1 MSCFLN
7 LSHAN
12 GLFLNLLNTSEN
24 KRIYYVMRGYR
35 KRPVAWNGLNLKNI
49 KLVCLKIL
57 FNLSFIFLMLLKI
70 DKSPFFAKKKSTW
83 STLFSWLF
91 PNSPKILTYSYSWPF
106 SRLPNF
112 LRFPDSLY
120 WVNKLGF
127 SLYFRKLKIQSN

>member
-35 KRPVAWNGLNLKNI
+35 KRPVAWNGLNSKNI

-57 FNLSFIFLMLLKI
+57 FNLSFIFLLLFKI
-70 DKSPFFAKKKSTW
+70 DKSPSFAKKKSTW

-91 PNSPKILTYSYSWPF
+91 PNNPKILTYSYSWPF

-120 WVNKLGF
+120 WVNKLRF